1 MAGENRPLSEIF
13 REAADEWV
21 DLDAAARL
29 REETKSLRFAQKCMA
44 LGDGLAVNKSEQMIK
59 ASKDWHEEVLADVES
74 RTKAN
79 KAKVYME
86 SIKMRFSEWQSQE
99 ANARLEAK
107 L

>member
-1 MAGENRPLSEIF
+1 MENRPLSEIY

-29 REETKSLRFAQKCMA
+29 REETKSLRFAQRCMA
-44 LGDGLAVNKSEQMIK
+44 LGEMAVNKAEQLTK
-59 ASKDWHEEVLADVES
+59 ASTSWHEEVLMDVEA

-79 KAKVYME
+79 KARVYME
-86 SIKMRFSEWQSQE
+86 SIKMRFQEWQSQE

>member
-1 MAGENRPLSEIF
+1 MDVMNRPLSEVF

-29 REETKSLRFAQKCMA
+29 REETKSLRFSQRCMA
-44 LGDGLAVNKSEQMIK
+44 LGEMAVNKAEQLTK
-59 ASKDWHEEVLADVES
+59 ASNDWHEEVLMDVEA

-79 KAKVYME
+79 KARVYME
-86 SIKMRFSEWQSQE
+86 SVKMRFQEWQSQE
-99 ANARLEAK
+99 ANARIEAK